1 MFIEI
6 LITLNLCWIGN
17 KYYELANNHDRS
29 KWSWAMFGFLSS
41 VIAFALSSRIFGLY
55 LTLKFELGLQ
65 QVELLFLLV
74 VNVIQF
80 IILKFLEKRWEKKIV
95 YEGDDEDI
103 IEDIGKK

>member
-6 LITLNLCWIGN
+6 LITLNICWIGS
-17 KYYELANNHDRS
+17 KYYELADNYDRS

-74 VNVIQF
+74 INIIQF
-80 IILKFLEKRWEKKIV
+80 IILKSLEKRWEKQMV
-95 YEGDDEDI
+95 YEDDDEDI
-103 IEDIGKK
+103 IEDIGKH